1 MPFVMTRRDDAFV
14 PDVRCDNCG
23 QAAPAE
29 TGLILWPL
37 RSGKR
42 GKAAQPVLVAC
53 GEGCADAL
61 AARQASDELAG
72 VSLDAYL
79 ASLIHYLGIDP
90 AAVLEREETARALE
104 QTRDQVPE

>member
-23 QAAPAE
+23 QAAPAQA
-29 TGLILWPL
+29 GLVLWPL

-42 GKAAQPVLVAC
+42 GKATQPVLVAC
-53 GEGCADAL
+53 SEGCADAL
-61 AARQASDELAG
+61 ANRQATDELAG

-79 ASLIHYLGIDP
+79 ASLIHYLEIDP
-90 AAVLEREETARALE
+90 QAVLEREETARALE
-104 QTRDQVPE
+104 QTRDQAPE